1 MESKIRLSGFPN
13 EKRSIQNGLSNH
25 ACLEPER
32 ALSEQRLVLRS
43 RLRRATP
50 LKCYPVPPVPD
61 NQMDENR

>member
-1 MESKIRLSGFPN
+1 MK
-13 EKRSIQNGLSNH
+13 KRSIQDDLSNNT
-25 ACLEPER
+25 CLGPER